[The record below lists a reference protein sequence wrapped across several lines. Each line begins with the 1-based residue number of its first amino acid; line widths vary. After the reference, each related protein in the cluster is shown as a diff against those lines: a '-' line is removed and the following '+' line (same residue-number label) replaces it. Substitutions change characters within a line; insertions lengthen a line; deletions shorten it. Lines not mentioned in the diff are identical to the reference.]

1 MRWHR
6 AWILPISAVAAT
18 GLGAAA
24 AQAPDLATTLARI
37 GERVEQY
44 YGQARS
50 IVCRETVQLQP
61 LRYDLTWDGSHVRK
75 LVYELRVAWEA
86 SAEGKAPEASV
97 LRELVSVDGRP
108 PKAGEEPE
116 CMDPKAVSPEPL
128 AMLLASRQHE
138 FVFTW
143 VGAKRSRG
151 GSTITLD
158 FKSLKREPPDVT
170 WKEGCANVELPGWWR
185 GRVWVDQESAV
196 VMRLDEHLT
205 AAVELRVPKA
215 YSRSWTSL
223 SPTIDRL
230 DSSTRYHAV
239 TFRDPEETVML
250 PESIETLQ
258 GGHTR
263 LRTTRTFSDY
273 RRFVTD
279 ARIVGVPEAR

>member
-1 MRWHR
+1 MDAAFCNPSVTLTHMRSVL
-6 AWILPISAVAAT
+6 ACVALTAAVATAME
-18 GLGAAA
+18 AARPADSGDA
-24 AQAPDLATTLARI
+24 ADLLARV
-37 GERVEQY
+37 GQRLDQY
-44 YGQARS
+44 FARAQS

-158 FKSLKREPPDVT
+158 FKSLKREPPDV
-170 WKEGCANVELPGWWR
+170 
-185 GRVWVDQESAV
+185 
-196 VMRLDEHLT
+196 
-205 AAVELRVPKA
+205 
-215 YSRSWTSL
+215 
-223 SPTIDRL
+223 
-230 DSSTRYHAV
+230 
-239 TFRDPEETVML
+239 
-250 PESIETLQ
+250 
-258 GGHTR
+258 
-263 LRTTRTFSDY
+263 
-273 RRFVTD
+273 
-279 ARIVGVPEAR
+279 